1 MTTPDPAPGPDPVPG
16 TDPVPDDAT
25 SAYDLEDEPWP
36 PAAPTAGRTP
46 ERTSERTPG
55 LHRQLPLRRGEPPV
69 AEPAR
74 STPPG
79 LVAGVILVIIG
90 AAVLVTR
97 VVDLS
102 FDGATWPLWI
112 VVPGVAM
119 LVGSF
124 FIPPRGGLG
133 LAIPGAIV
141 TMVGLILWVQEAYD
155 LYATWA
161 YAWALVAPTAP
172 GLGMLLY
179 GLVQRDGELA
189 RDGLRTTLVGLG
201 LFLGFMLFFEG
212 VIGLS
217 GSPIANLDE
226 ILPYALIGLGVLLVV
241 LSFFGG
247 GRRKPGPDRRRPRRS
262 RGSRS
267 GSGRPGSRSSPRRP
281 PCGPSAPPHG

>member
-1 MTTPDPAPGPDPVPG
+1 MTTPDPAPGSNPVPG
-16 TDPVPDDAT
+16 TDAVPDDAT
-25 SAYDLEDEPWP
+25 SAYEIEDAPWP
-36 PAAPTAGRTP
+36 PAAPTP
-46 ERTSERTPG
+46 
-55 LHRQLPLRRGEPPV
+55 GEPPGAPAGERLAAPPPAAPV
-69 AEPAR
+69 GRPPVPEPPR
-74 STPPG
+74 SVPPG

-90 AAVLVTR
+90 AAVLVAR

-102 FDGATWPLWI
+102 FGGATWPLWI
-112 VVPGVAM
+112 IVPGIAM
-119 LVGSF
+119 LVGSL

-141 TMVGLILWVQEAYD
+141 AMVGLILWVQEAYD

-247 GRRKPGPDRRRPRRS
+247 GRRKPGPD
-262 RGSRS
+262 
-267 GSGRPGSRSSPRRP
+267 
-281 PCGPSAPPHG
+281 AAA

>member
-1 MTTPDPAPGPDPVPG
+1 MTTPDPIPGPDPA
-16 TDPVPDDAT
+16 PDDAT
-25 SAYDLEDEPWP
+25 SAYDPEAAPRPPSAPVPGAPPSAPPDAPAIAAPPLGSGPNPGGGPP
-36 PAAPTAGRTP
+36 PAWNGTAAR
-46 ERTSERTPG
+46 
-55 LHRQLPLRRGEPPV
+55 PPA

-74 STPPG
+74 ATPPG

-102 FDGATWPLWI
+102 FGGATWPLWI
-112 VVPGVAM
+112 VVPGLAM

-212 VIGLS
+212 VLGLS

-226 ILPYALIGLGVLLVV
+226 VLPYALIGLGVLLVV

-247 GRRKPGPDRRRPRRS
+247 GRRKAGPDT
-262 RGSRS
+262 GS
-267 GSGRPGSRSSPRRP
+267 
-281 PCGPSAPPHG
+281 

>member
-1 MTTPDPAPGPDPVPG
+1 MTTPDPLPGPDPA
-16 TDPVPDDAT
+16 PDDAT
-25 SAYDLEDEPWP
+25 SAYDPEAAPWP
-36 PAAPTAGRTP
+36 PAAPAPSAPPSARAAGAAARRARAVARRP
-46 ERTSERTPG
+46 LPPG
-55 LHRQLPLRRGEPPV
+55 RPAPSA

-102 FDGATWPLWI
+102 FGGATWPLWI

-141 TMVGLILWVQEAYD
+141 TMVGLILWVQEAYG

-212 VIGLS
+212 VLGLS
-217 GSPIANLDE
+217 GSPIENLDE

-247 GRRKPGPDRRRPRRS
+247 GRRRAGPEPG
-262 RGSRS
+262 
-267 GSGRPGSRSSPRRP
+267 
-281 PCGPSAPPHG
+281 A

>member
-1 MTTPDPAPGPDPVPG
+1 MTTPDLVPG
-16 TDPVPDDAT
+16 SDPVPDDAT
-25 SAYDLEDEPWP
+25 SAYDPEAAPWP
-36 PAAPTAGRTP
+36 PAAPMPSAAP
-46 ERTSERTPG
+46 SAALSAPPG
-55 LHRQLPLRRGEPPV
+55 EPPGGIPPV

-79 LVAGVILVIIG
+79 LIAGMILVIIG

-102 FDGATWPLWI
+102 FGGATWPLWI

-141 TMVGLILWVQEAYD
+141 TMVGLILWVQEAYG

-189 RDGLRTTLVGLG
+189 RDGLRTTLVGIG

-212 VIGLS
+212 VLGLS
-217 GSPIANLDE
+217 GTPIANLDE
-226 ILPYALIGLGVLLVV
+226 VLPYALIGLGVLLVV

-247 GRRKPGPDRRRPRRS
+247 SRRKAGPGT
-262 RGSRS
+262 G
-267 GSGRPGSRSSPRRP
+267 
-281 PCGPSAPPHG
+281 A

>member
-1 MTTPDPAPGPDPVPG
+1 MTTPDPAPGPEPAAGRDPVPG

-25 SAYDLEDEPWP
+25 SAYEIEAAPWP
-36 PAAPTAGRTP
+36 PAATTPGEPPAAPASVPFAVPPAAAPAGR
-46 ERTSERTPG
+46 
-55 LHRQLPLRRGEPPV
+55 PPV

-102 FDGATWPLWI
+102 FGGATWPLWI

-141 TMVGLILWVQEAYD
+141 AMVGLILWVQEAYG

-226 ILPYALIGLGVLLVV
+226 VLPYALIGLGVLLVV

-247 GRRKPGPDRRRPRRS
+247 GRRKPGPD
-262 RGSRS
+262 
-267 GSGRPGSRSSPRRP
+267 
-281 PCGPSAPPHG
+281 AAA

>member
-1 MTTPDPAPGPDPVPG
+1 MTTPDPVPG
-16 TDPVPDDAT
+16 SHPVPDDAT
-25 SAYDLEDEPWP
+25 SAYDPEAAPWP
-36 PAAPTAGRTP
+36 PAAPMPSASPDVPPVGAPASMPPVATPASMPPVAAPTGR
-46 ERTSERTPG
+46 
-55 LHRQLPLRRGEPPV
+55 PPV

-79 LVAGVILVIIG
+79 LIAGVILVIIG

-102 FDGATWPLWI
+102 FGGATWPLWI

-119 LVGSF
+119 LVGSC

-141 TMVGLILWVQEAYD
+141 TMVGLILWVQEAYG

-189 RDGLRTTLVGLG
+189 RDGLRTTLVGIG

-212 VIGLS
+212 VLGLS

-226 ILPYALIGLGVLLVV
+226 VLPYALIGLGVLLVV

-247 GRRKPGPDRRRPRRS
+247 GRRKAGPTA
-262 RGSRS
+262 G
-267 GSGRPGSRSSPRRP
+267 
-281 PCGPSAPPHG
+281 A

>member
-1 MTTPDPAPGPDPVPG
+1 MAARRPD
-16 TDPVPDDAT
+16 
-25 SAYDLEDEPWP
+25 
-36 PAAPTAGRTP
+36 AGRTP
-46 ERTSERTPG
+46 GRTGRRTPC
-55 LHRQLPLRRGEPPV
+55 RPASLPLRRGALPSP
-69 AEPAR
+69 EPAR
-74 STPPG
+74 SVPPG

-102 FDGATWPLWI
+102 FGGATWPLWI
-112 VVPGVAM
+112 IVPGIAM

-141 TMVGLILWVQEAYD
+141 AMVGLILWVQEAYD

-247 GRRKPGPDRRRPRRS
+247 GRRKPGPD
-262 RGSRS
+262 
-267 GSGRPGSRSSPRRP
+267 
-281 PCGPSAPPHG
+281 AAA

>member
-1 MTTPDPAPGPDPVPG
+1 MTTPDLVPGSDPVPDPG
-16 TDPVPDDAT
+16 SDPVPDDAT
-25 SAYDLEDEPWP
+25 SAYDPDAAPWP
-36 PAAPTAGRTP
+36 PAAPTPSAPPGAP
-46 ERTSERTPG
+46 PSEPPG
-55 LHRQLPLRRGEPPV
+55 GIPPV

-74 STPPG
+74 STLPG
-79 LVAGVILVIIG
+79 LIAGVILVIIG

-102 FDGATWPLWI
+102 FGGATWPLWI

-141 TMVGLILWVQEAYD
+141 TMVGLILWVQEAYG

-212 VIGLS
+212 VLGLS
-217 GSPIANLDE
+217 GNPIANLDE
-226 ILPYALIGLGVLLVV
+226 VLPYALIGLGVLLVV

-247 GRRKPGPDRRRPRRS
+247 SRRKAGPDA
-262 RGSRS
+262 GS
-267 GSGRPGSRSSPRRP
+267 
-281 PCGPSAPPHG
+281 

>member
-1 MTTPDPAPGPDPVPG
+1 MTTPDPIPGPDPA
-16 TDPVPDDAT
+16 PDDAT
-25 SAYDLEDEPWP
+25 SAYDPEAAPWP
-36 PAAPTAGRTP
+36 PSAPVPGAPPGAPPSAPPGAPAIAAPPPGSGPNPGGGAPPAWNGTAAR
-46 ERTSERTPG
+46 
-55 LHRQLPLRRGEPPV
+55 PPA

-74 STPPG
+74 ATPPG

-102 FDGATWPLWI
+102 FGGATWPLWI
-112 VVPGVAM
+112 VVPGLAM

-212 VIGLS
+212 VLGLS

-226 ILPYALIGLGVLLVV
+226 VLPYALIGLGVLLVV

-247 GRRKPGPDRRRPRRS
+247 GRRKAGPDT
-262 RGSRS
+262 GS
-267 GSGRPGSRSSPRRP
+267 
-281 PCGPSAPPHG
+281 

>member
-1 MTTPDPAPGPDPVPG
+1 
-16 TDPVPDDAT
+16 
-25 SAYDLEDEPWP
+25 
-36 PAAPTAGRTP
+36 
-46 ERTSERTPG
+46 
-55 LHRQLPLRRGEPPV
+55 
-69 AEPAR
+69 
-74 STPPG
+74 
-79 LVAGVILVIIG
+79 
-90 AAVLVTR
+90 
-97 VVDLS
+97 VDLS
-102 FDGATWPLWI
+102 FGGATWPLWI

-119 LVGSF
+119 LLGSF

-141 TMVGLILWVQEAYD
+141 TMVGLILWVQEAYG

-217 GSPIANLDE
+217 GSPIANMDE
-226 ILPYALIGLGVLLVV
+226 VLPYAFIGLGVLLVV

-247 GRRKPGPDRRRPRRS
+247 GRRSSGPVA
-262 RGSRS
+262 G
-267 GSGRPGSRSSPRRP
+267 G
-281 PCGPSAPPHG
+281 

>member
-1 MTTPDPAPGPDPVPG
+1 MTTPDPVPRSDPA
-16 TDPVPDDAT
+16 PDDAT
-25 SAYDLEDEPWP
+25 SAYDAEAAPWP
-36 PAAPTAGRTP
+36 PADPMPSGPPSAPVAAPPLAAPAGR
-46 ERTSERTPG
+46 
-55 LHRQLPLRRGEPPV
+55 PPA

-79 LVAGVILVIIG
+79 LIAGVILVIIG

-102 FDGATWPLWI
+102 FGGATWPLWI

-141 TMVGLILWVQEAYD
+141 TMVGLILWVQEAYG

-212 VIGLS
+212 VLGLS

-226 ILPYALIGLGVLLVV
+226 VLPYALIGLGVLLVV
-241 LSFFGG
+241 LSFIGG
-247 GRRKPGPDRRRPRRS
+247 GRRKAGPTA
-262 RGSRS
+262 G
-267 GSGRPGSRSSPRRP
+267 
-281 PCGPSAPPHG
+281 A